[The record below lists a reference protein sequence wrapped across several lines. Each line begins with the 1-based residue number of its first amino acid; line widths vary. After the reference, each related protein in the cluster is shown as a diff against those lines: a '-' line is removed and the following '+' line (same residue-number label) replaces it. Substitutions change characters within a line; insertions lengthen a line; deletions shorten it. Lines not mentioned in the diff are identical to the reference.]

1 MSTKTKPSRRTPVVR
16 ELVRR
21 RFWGLGGFSVVS
33 RKKKEIEEARGPGAD
48 LWRTLTRPNQP
59 KVLLN
64 TLQTLVDHNRPAP
77 TGHLLL
83 RRLALCVQ
91 SCRSN
96 LGDLVL
102 AATSA
107 VILAPDAS
115 PPWLRARRGRVIKVF
130 TPAGFAL
137 VALHL
142 RKNKVSD
149 EFVVVFR
156 LWS

>member
-1 MSTKTKPSRRTPVVR
+1 MSSKTRVNRRAPVVK

-21 RFWGLGGFSVVS
+21 RFWGLGGFSVVT
-33 RKKKEIEEARGPGAD
+33 RKKVEIEEARGPGAD
-48 LWRTLTRPNQP
+48 LWRSLTRPNQP
-59 KVLLN
+59 KILLN
-64 TLQTLVDHNRPAP
+64 TLQTLIDFARPAP

-83 RRLALCVQ
+83 RRPGLCTQ

-96 LGDLVL
+96 LGNLVL

-107 VILAPDAS
+107 VVLAVDAS
-115 PPWLRARRGRVIKVF
+115 PPWLRRRRGRVIKVF

-149 EFVVVFR
+149 ANVVVFR

>member
-1 MSTKTKPSRRTPVVR
+1 MAANAKPSRRTPLVR
-16 ELVRR
+16 ELLKRR
-21 RFWGLGGFSVVS
+21 LWGLGGFSVVT
-33 RKKKEIEEARGPGAD
+33 RKKDVVAARGPGAD

-59 KVLLN
+59 RILLN
-64 TLQTLVDHNRPAP
+64 ALQTLVDRERPAP
-77 TGHLLL
+77 GGALLL
-83 RRLALCVQ
+83 RRPGLCVQ

-107 VILAPDAS
+107 LVLAPEAT
-115 PPWLRARRGRVIKVF
+115 PPWARVKQGRVLKIF

-137 VALHL
+137 VTIHL
-142 RKNKVSD
+142 RRNKVSD
-149 EFVVVFR
+149 EPIVVFR